1 MMRTDDN
8 PKVTASAST
17 PTAGT
22 PTVRERSLIALGQ
35 LPPFSPI
42 LNRLI
47 ASLANEDVSFAKIAD
62 LIEKDTVLAGNI
74 LKLVNSALYGLAGT
88 VNSIRHAVS
97 LLGITKLRN
106 AALSM
111 SVARMWNQVKTPPGW
126 STANFNQHSVG
137 VGILADLLAQRLD
150 VEYAEGAFAAGL
162 FHDLGLLLVAIGM
175 HDEYK
180 QLSLLCQQSQK
191 WEPEYE
197 IQVLGMTHAE
207 LSAEALAQWNLPE
220 EIQTAV
226 RYHGSPELDPTPV
239 EAGPALTLS
248 RVLNAADRYVK
259 GTGVFVSLFE
269 SPSEDHGE
277 VHRLASSP
285 ACELGRTACRSIA
298 GASSITSS
306 TATQAVFLRPL
317 TRRFRTAT

>member
-1 MMRTDDN
+1 LTLKVFTRIDDHTN
-8 PKVTASAST
+8 VTASAST
-17 PTAGT
+17 PTDT
-22 PTVRERSLIALGQ
+22 PTVRERSLRALGQ

-47 ASLANEDVSFAKIAD
+47 ASLAAEDVSFAKIAD

-97 LLGITKLRN
+97 LLGINKLRN

-111 SVARMWNQVKTPPGW
+111 SVARMWSQVKTPPGW

-137 VGILADLLAQRLD
+137 VAILSDFLAQRLD
-150 VEYAEGAFAAGL
+150 VAYAEGAFAAGL
-162 FHDLGLLLVAIGM
+162 FHDLGLMLVATGL

-180 QLSLLCQQSQK
+180 QLSLLCQQTNK
-191 WEPEYE
+191 WNPEYE

-207 LSAEALAQWNLPE
+207 LSAEALAKWNLPE

-226 RYHGSPELDPTPV
+226 RYHASPDLDPTPV
-239 EAGPALTLS
+239 EPGQRTLS
-248 RVLNAADRYVK
+248 SVLSAADRYVK

-269 SPSEDHGE
+269 SPTEDPQAALEQLGLGE
-277 VHRLASSP
+277 RLP
-285 ACELGRTACRSIA
+285 VILTEFDNEFTAIKSY
-298 GASSITSS
+298 
-306 TATQAVFLRPL
+306 F
-317 TRRFRTAT
+317 

>member
-1 MMRTDDN
+1 MI
-8 PKVTASAST
+8 ASAST

-22 PTVRERSLIALGQ
+22 PTVRERSLTALGQ

-47 ASLANEDVSFAKIAD
+47 ASLANEDVSFARIAD

-88 VNSIRHAVS
+88 VNSIRHAVA
-97 LLGITKLRN
+97 LLGIVKLRN

-111 SVARMWNQVKTPPGW
+111 SVARMWGQVKTPAGW

-150 VEYAEGAFAAGL
+150 VPYAEGAFAAGL
-162 FHDLGLLLVAIGM
+162 FHDLGLMLVAIGL

-180 QLSLLCQQSQK
+180 QLTLLVQQSGK
-191 WEPEYE
+191 WDPEFE
-197 IQVLGMTHAE
+197 IQVLGLTHAE
-207 LSAEALAQWNLPE
+207 LSADALKQWNLPE
-220 EIQTAV
+220 QIQTAV
-226 RYHGSPELDPTPV
+226 RYHAAPELDPTPA
-239 EAGPALTLS
+239 EPGQIKLS
-248 RVLNAADRYVK
+248 QVLSAADRYVK

-269 SPSEDHGE
+269 TPSESPQSALEQLGLGD
-277 VHRLASSP
+277 RLEPILKEFDNEFSAIK
-285 ACELGRTACRSIA
+285 AY
-298 GASSITSS
+298 
-306 TATQAVFLRPL
+306 F
-317 TRRFRTAT
+317 

>member
-1 MMRTDDN
+1 
-8 PKVTASAST
+8 
-17 PTAGT
+17 
-22 PTVRERSLIALGQ
+22 VRERAMIALGQ

-47 ASLANEDVSFAKIAD
+47 ASLASEDVSFAKVAE

-97 LLGITKLRN
+97 LLGIAKLRN

-111 SVARMWNQVKTPPGW
+111 SVARMWGQVKTPAGW

-137 VGILADLLAQRLD
+137 VGILADLLAQRLN
-150 VEYAEGAFAAGL
+150 VQYAEGAFAAGL
-162 FHDLGLLLVAIGM
+162 FHDLGLMLVAIGL

-180 QLSLLCQQSQK
+180 QLSLLCQESKK

-197 IQVLGMTHAE
+197 MQVLGMTHAE
-207 LSAEALAQWNLPE
+207 LSAEALAKWNLPH
-220 EIQTAV
+220 EIQTGV

-239 EAGPALTLS
+239 EPGQIALSEL
-248 RVLNAADRYVK
+248 LCAADRYVK

-269 SPSEDHGE
+269 APSENPEAALD
-277 VHRLASSP
+277 RLGLGDRLP
-285 ACELGRTACRSIA
+285 AILNEFNNEFSAIRA
-298 GASSITSS
+298 
-306 TATQAVFLRPL
+306 F
-317 TRRFRTAT
+317 F

>member
-1 MMRTDDN
+1 MR
-8 PKVTASAST
+8 
-17 PTAGT
+17 
-22 PTVRERSLIALGQ
+22 ALGQ

-47 ASLANEDVSFAKIAD
+47 ASLAAEDVSFAKIAD

-97 LLGITKLRN
+97 LLGINKLRN

-111 SVARMWNQVKTPPGW
+111 SVARMWTQVKTPPGW

-137 VGILADLLAQRLD
+137 VAILSDFLAQRLD
-150 VEYAEGAFAAGL
+150 VAYAEGAFAAGL
-162 FHDLGLLLVAIGM
+162 FHDMGLMLVAIGM

-180 QLSLLCQQSQK
+180 QLSLLCQQSRK
-191 WEPEYE
+191 WDPEYE
-197 IQVLGMTHAE
+197 VQVLGMTHAE

-226 RYHGSPELDPTPV
+226 RFHGSPELDRTPV
-239 EAGPALTLS
+239 EPGQLPLS
-248 RVLNAADRYVK
+248 RILNAADRYVK

-269 SPSEDHGE
+269 SPSEDALTVLEQLGLGD
-277 VHRLASSP
+277 RLAVILQEFDNEFN
-285 ACELGRTACRSIA
+285 AIRSY
-298 GASSITSS
+298 
-306 TATQAVFLRPL
+306 F
-317 TRRFRTAT
+317 

>member
-1 MMRTDDN
+1 MLLSRGLKLFIRSDDN

-22 PTVRERSLIALGQ
+22 PTVRERALIALGQ

-47 ASLANEDVSFAKIAD
+47 ASLASEDVSFAKIAD

-111 SVARMWNQVKTPPGW
+111 SVARMWSQVKTPPGW
-126 STANFNQHSVG
+126 STPNFNQHSVG
-137 VGILADLLAQRLD
+137 VGILSDLVAQRLN
-150 VEYAEGAFAAGL
+150 VAYAEGAFAAGL

-180 QLSLLCQQSQK
+180 QLTLLCEKSRK

-197 IQVLGMTHAE
+197 IQVLGISHAD

-226 RYHGSPELDPTPV
+226 RYHGSPDLDPTPT
-239 EAGPALTLS
+239 ELGQLTLS

-269 SPSEDHGE
+269 SPSQD
-277 VHRLASSP
+277 P
-285 ACELGRTACRSIA
+285 
-298 GASSITSS
+298 
-306 TATQAVFLRPL
+306 QAVLEQLGLGERLPVILGEFDGE
-317 TRRFRTAT
+317 FTAIKAYF

>member
-1 MMRTDDN
+1 MRSDDN
-8 PKVTASAST
+8 PRVTASAST

-47 ASLANEDVSFAKIAD
+47 ASLASEDVSFAKIAD

-88 VNSIRHAVS
+88 VNSIRHAVA
-97 LLGITKLRN
+97 LLGISKLRN

-111 SVARMWNQVKTPPGW
+111 SVARMWSQVKTPPGW

-137 VGILADLLAQRLD
+137 VGILSDLLAQRLD

-175 HDEYK
+175 HDEYR
-180 QLSLLCQQSQK
+180 QLTLLCQQSNK

-197 IQVLGMTHAE
+197 MQVLGMTHAE
-207 LSAEALAQWNLPE
+207 LSAEALAKWNLPE

-226 RYHGSPELDPTPV
+226 RYHGSPETDPTPV
-239 EAGPALTLS
+239 KPGQIPLS

-269 SPSEDHGE
+269 SPSED
-277 VHRLASSP
+277 P
-285 ACELGRTACRSIA
+285 
-298 GASSITSS
+298 
-306 TATQAVFLRPL
+306 QAVLDQLGLGDRLPVILGEFDNE
-317 TRRFRTAT
+317 FTAIKAYF

>member
-1 MMRTDDN
+1 M
-8 PKVTASAST
+8 
-17 PTAGT
+17 
-22 PTVRERSLIALGQ
+22 LALGQ

-47 ASLANEDVSFAKIAD
+47 ASLASEDVSFAKVAE

-97 LLGITKLRN
+97 LLGIAKLRN

-111 SVARMWNQVKTPPGW
+111 SVARMWGQVKTPAGW

-150 VEYAEGAFAAGL
+150 VQYAEGAFAAGL
-162 FHDLGLLLVAIGM
+162 FHDLGLMLVAIGL

-180 QLSLLCQQSQK
+180 QLSLLCQESKK

-197 IQVLGMTHAE
+197 MQVLGMTHAE
-207 LSAEALAQWNLPE
+207 LSAEALAKWNLPH
-220 EIQTAV
+220 EIQNGV
-226 RYHGSPELDPTPV
+226 RYHGAPELDPTSV
-239 EAGPALTLS
+239 EPGQITLS
-248 RVLNAADRYVK
+248 CLLCAADRYVK

-269 SPSEDHGE
+269 APCDNPEAALEGLGLGD
-277 VHRLASSP
+277 RLP
-285 ACELGRTACRSIA
+285 AILNEFNNEFSAIRS
-298 GASSITSS
+298 
-306 TATQAVFLRPL
+306 F
-317 TRRFRTAT
+317 F

>member
-1 MMRTDDN
+1 VFPWYKSLALKLFTGTDDN
-8 PKVTASAST
+8 PKVIAS
-17 PTAGT
+17 AGT
-22 PTVRERSLIALGQ
+22 PTVRERSLRALGQ

-47 ASLANEDVSFAKIAD
+47 ASLASDDVSFAKIAD

-97 LLGITKLRN
+97 LLGINKLRN

-126 STANFNQHSVG
+126 STPTFNQHSVG
-137 VGILADLLAQRLD
+137 VGILSDLLAQRLN
-150 VEYAEGAFAAGL
+150 VTYAEGAFAAGL
-162 FHDLGLLLVAIGM
+162 FHDLGLLLVAIGL

-180 QLSLLCQQSQK
+180 QISLLCQQGNK
-191 WEPEYE
+191 WEQEYE

-220 EIQTAV
+220 QIRTAV
-226 RYHGSPELDPTPV
+226 RYHGSPELDPTAIEP
-239 EAGPALTLS
+239 GQLTLS
-248 RVLNAADRYVK
+248 RILNAADRYVK
-259 GTGVFVSLFE
+259 GTGMFVSLFE
-269 SPSEDHGE
+269 NPEEDAPAVLEQLGLGE
-277 VHRLASSP
+277 RLP
-285 ACELGRTACRSIA
+285 AILSDFDNEFNAIKSY
-298 GASSITSS
+298 
-306 TATQAVFLRPL
+306 F
-317 TRRFRTAT
+317 

>member
-1 MMRTDDN
+1 M
-8 PKVTASAST
+8 TAS
-17 PTAGT
+17 TAGT
-22 PTVRERSLIALGQ
+22 ATVLERSLIALGQ

-74 LKLVNSALYGLAGT
+74 LKLVNSALYGLSGT

-111 SVARMWNQVKTPPGW
+111 SVARMWSQVKTPAGW
-126 STANFNQHSVG
+126 STPNFNQHSVG
-137 VGILADLLAQRLD
+137 VGILSDLLAQRLN
-150 VEYAEGAFAAGL
+150 VAYAEGAFAAGL
-162 FHDLGLLLVAIGM
+162 FHDLGLLLVAIGL

-180 QLSLLCQQSQK
+180 QLSLLVQQSRK
-191 WEPEYE
+191 WDPEYE

-207 LSAEALAQWNLPE
+207 LSAEALAQWKLPE

-226 RYHGSPELDPTPV
+226 RYHGSPEVDPTKLEP
-239 EAGPALTLS
+239 GQITLS

-259 GTGVFVSLFE
+259 GTGVFVSVFE
-269 SPSEDHGE
+269 SPSEDPQAALDQLGIG
-277 VHRLASSP
+277 VRLQPILSEFDS
-285 ACELGRTACRSIA
+285 EFTAIRA
-298 GASSITSS
+298 Y
-306 TATQAVFLRPL
+306 F
-317 TRRFRTAT
+317 

>member
-1 MMRTDDN
+1 MLHKRDARTLILKLFRSPDDI
-8 PKVTASAST
+8 KTVTAS
-17 PTAGT
+17 TAGT
-22 PTVRERSLIALGQ
+22 ATVLERSLIALGQ

-74 LKLVNSALYGLAGT
+74 LKLVNSALYGLSGT

-111 SVARMWNQVKTPPGW
+111 SVARMWSQVKTPAGW
-126 STANFNQHSVG
+126 STPNFNQHSVG
-137 VGILADLLAQRLD
+137 VGILSDLLAQRLN
-150 VEYAEGAFAAGL
+150 VAYAEGAFAAGL
-162 FHDLGLLLVAIGM
+162 FHDLGLLLVAIGL

-180 QLSLLCQQSQK
+180 QLSLLVQQSRK
-191 WEPEYE
+191 WDPEYE

-207 LSAEALAQWNLPE
+207 LSAEALAQWKLPE

-226 RYHGSPELDPTPV
+226 RYHGSPEVDPTKLEP
-239 EAGPALTLS
+239 GQITLS

-259 GTGVFVSLFE
+259 GTGVFVSVFE
-269 SPSEDHGE
+269 SPSEDPQAALDQLGIG
-277 VHRLASSP
+277 VRLQPILSEFDS
-285 ACELGRTACRSIA
+285 EFTAIRA
-298 GASSITSS
+298 Y
-306 TATQAVFLRPL
+306 F
-317 TRRFRTAT
+317 

>member
-1 MMRTDDN
+1 M
-8 PKVTASAST
+8 
-17 PTAGT
+17 
-22 PTVRERSLIALGQ
+22 
-35 LPPFSPI
+35 
-42 LNRLI
+42 
-47 ASLANEDVSFAKIAD
+47 SFAKIAD

-97 LLGITKLRN
+97 LLGINKLRN

-111 SVARMWNQVKTPPGW
+111 SVARMWSQVKTPAGW

-137 VGILADLLAQRLD
+137 VGILSDLLAQRLN

-180 QLSLLCQQSQK
+180 QLSLLCQQSHK

-197 IQVLGMTHAE
+197 IQVLGLTHAE
-207 LSAEALAQWNLPE
+207 LSAEALEQWNLPD

-226 RYHGSPELDPTPV
+226 RYHGSPELDTTPV
-239 EAGPALTLS
+239 EAGQVHVEPRLERS
-248 RVLNAADRYVK
+248 RPVREGNGSFRQPFRK
-259 GTGVFVSLFE
+259 PQRR
-269 SPSEDHGE
+269 PSGSA
-277 VHRLASSP
+277 RSTRA
-285 ACELGRTACRSIA
+285 GRTAA
-298 GASSITSS
+298 GD
-306 TATQAVFLRPL
+306 FG
-317 TRRFRTAT
+317 

>member
-1 MMRTDDN
+1 MG
-8 PKVTASAST
+8 K
-17 PTAGT
+17 
-22 PTVRERSLIALGQ
+22 

-47 ASLANEDVSFAKIAD
+47 ASLASEDASFAKIAD

-88 VNSIRHAVS
+88 VNSIRHAVA
-97 LLGITKLRN
+97 LLGINKLRN

-111 SVARMWNQVKTPPGW
+111 SVARMWSQVKTPAGW
-126 STANFNQHSVG
+126 STPNFNQHSVG
-137 VGILADLLAQRLD
+137 VGILADLLAQRLN

-180 QLSLLCQQSQK
+180 QLSLLVQQSQK
-191 WEPEYE
+191 WDPEYE

-207 LSAEALAQWNLPE
+207 LSAEALAQWNLPQ

-226 RYHGSPELDPTPV
+226 RYHGSPELDPTTV
-239 EAGPALTLS
+239 GAGQLTLS

-269 SPSEDHGE
+269 SPSEDPQAALDQLGIGE
-277 VHRLASSP
+277 RMPVI
-285 ACELGRTACRSIA
+285 LGEFDNEFTAIKSY
-298 GASSITSS
+298 
-306 TATQAVFLRPL
+306 F
-317 TRRFRTAT
+317 

>member
-1 MMRTDDN
+1 
-8 PKVTASAST
+8 VTASAGT

-74 LKLVNSALYGLAGT
+74 LKLVNSALYGLSGT

-97 LLGITKLRN
+97 LLGISKLRN

-111 SVARMWNQVKTPPGW
+111 SVARMWSQVKTPAGW
-126 STANFNQHSVG
+126 STPNFNQHSVG
-137 VGILADLLAQRLD
+137 VGILSDLLAQRLD

-175 HDEYK
+175 HDEYR
-180 QLSLLCQQSQK
+180 QLTLLTQK
-191 WEPEYE
+191 NNRWEPEYE

-207 LSAEALAQWNLPE
+207 LSAEALAQWKLPE

-226 RYHGSPELDPTPV
+226 RYHGSPELDPTTV
-239 EAGPALTLS
+239 KAGQLTLS

-269 SPSEDHGE
+269 SPSEDPQAALDQLGIGE
-277 VHRLASSP
+277 RLP
-285 ACELGRTACRSIA
+285 AILNEFDGEFTAIKSY
-298 GASSITSS
+298 
-306 TATQAVFLRPL
+306 F
-317 TRRFRTAT
+317 

>member
-1 MMRTDDN
+1 
-8 PKVTASAST
+8 VTAPT
-17 PTAGT
+17 PTAGL

-47 ASLANEDVSFAKIAD
+47 ASLASEDVSFAKIAD

-111 SVARMWNQVKTPPGW
+111 SVARMWSQVKTPPGW
-126 STANFNQHSVG
+126 STPNFNQHSVG
-137 VGILADLLAQRLD
+137 VGILADLLAQRLN
-150 VEYAEGAFAAGL
+150 VPYAEGAFAAGL
-162 FHDLGLLLVAIGM
+162 FHDMGLLLIAIGL

-180 QLSLLCQQSQK
+180 QMSLLCQESKQWTQD
-191 WEPEYE
+191 YE

-226 RYHGSPELDPTPV
+226 RFHGSPELDPTPSQP
-239 EAGPALTLS
+239 GQLTLS
-248 RVLNAADRYVK
+248 RVLNAADGYVK
-259 GTGVFVSLFE
+259 GMGVFVSLFE
-269 SPSEDHGE
+269 SPREDPRAALEHLGLEERLPVILGE
-277 VHRLASSP
+277 FDN
-285 ACELGRTACRSIA
+285 EFTAIKA
-298 GASSITSS
+298 Y
-306 TATQAVFLRPL
+306 F
-317 TRRFRTAT
+317 